1 MTDKQILDCE
11 YLIKINEMRTCKA
24 LNVSFYGD
32 IICRDCIILKLKK
45 QLKRKEKE
53 NKALREE
60 KAYTDM
66 ACELLQKQLKCKEQK
81 LKKIEEFRHN
91 YCMNCEDL
99 SRPSHSCKG
108 CNMVELKRIIEGKEN
123 G

>member
-1 MTDKQILDCE
+1 MTDKQIIIDGVPVQDCCYFDYE
-11 YLIKINEMRTCKA
+11 NDGYEDSCYIHQNECSA
-24 LNVSFYGD
+24 QNCYY
-32 IICRDCIILKLKK
+32 K
-45 QLKRKEKE
+45 QLKR
-53 NKALREE
+53 
-60 KAYTDM
+60 
-66 ACELLQKQLKCKEQK
+66 KEQK

-99 SRPSHSCKG
+99 LKSSHSCKG